1 MFSSWGL
8 TWRGWLDNRR
18 GEWWLLAQ
26 LLLIAAH
33 LLPAPERWGISPWP
47 RPLVWLG
54 ALMVLWGLGLALQ
67 DFITLGSNL
76 SPLPEPKDSHQLIQE
91 GPYQQRRH
99 PMYQA
104 VLVCSAGMVIAQ
116 GSLLHLLLL
125 LALGLVLGGK
135 ARREERALLLL
146 HPTYATY
153 QRTTAA
159 IIPGLPWL
167 DWR

>member
-1 MFSSWGL
+1 
-8 TWRGWLDNRR
+8 
-18 GEWWLLAQ
+18 
-26 LLLIAAH
+26 
-33 LLPAPERWGISPWP
+33 
-47 RPLVWLG
+47 
-54 ALMVLWGLGLALQ
+54 
-67 DFITLGSNL
+67 
-76 SPLPEPKDSHQLIQE
+76 
-91 GPYQQRRH
+91 
-99 PMYQA
+99 MYQA